1 MGKLLL
7 AKQPLIIKNKNC
19 YTMDSNNKLLQKLHF
34 FLRHESVFLIIYMEV
49 MYKMN
54 MYISANK
61 YFNNFI
67 NHNFDMNDE
76 KILHKIKHTYQ
87 VVNNAKYICEK
98 LNLDELNTD
107 IAMVIA
113 LLHDI
118 GRFTQ
123 AKEMKTFR
131 EDITSF
137 DHATLGVKWLFE
149 KNEIRNFVSSNE
161 YDEIIEKAISNHS
174 KYILDESELSDKEIL
189 HCKIIRDADKID
201 SFRAKTEDD
210 IYTMANIHVEDIENS
225 KITDKIYR
233 DFMNEKTILSKDRK
247 TGIDIWISYIA
258 FIFGLEFKC
267 SYQLIK
273 EKDYINKLFDRFE
286 YKLDAT
292 KMNELR
298 IKALNY
304 LDQKIAF

>member
-1 MGKLLL
+1 
-7 AKQPLIIKNKNC
+7 
-19 YTMDSNNKLLQKLHF
+19 
-34 FLRHESVFLIIYMEV
+34 
-49 MYKMN
+49 MYKMS
-54 MYISANK
+54 MYLFAQK

-67 NHNFDMNDE
+67 HHNFDMNDE
-76 KILHKIKHTYQ
+76 KILHKVKHTYQ

-123 AKEMKTFR
+123 AKEMQTFR

-137 DHATLGVKWLFE
+137 DHATLGVKLLFE
-149 KNEIRNFVSSNE
+149 KNEIRNFVSSSE
-161 YDEIIEKAISNHS
+161 YDEIIKKAISNHS
-174 KYILDESELSDKEIL
+174 KYIFDENGLSDIEIL

-201 SFRAKTEDD
+201 SFRAKTVDD
-210 IYTMANIHVEDIENS
+210 IYTMVNIHTEDIENS
-225 KITDKIYR
+225 IITDKIYN
-233 DFMNEKTILSKDRK
+233 DFMSEKTILSKDRK

-258 FIFGLEFKC
+258 FIFGLNFKC

-286 YKLDAT
+286 YKLEAK
-292 KMNELR
+292 KMKELKL
-298 IKALNY
+298 KALNY
-304 LDQKIAF
+304 LEQKIAF

>member
-1 MGKLLL
+1 
-7 AKQPLIIKNKNC
+7 
-19 YTMDSNNKLLQKLHF
+19 
-34 FLRHESVFLIIYMEV
+34 
-49 MYKMN
+49 MN
-54 MYISANK
+54 MYTSANK
-61 YFNNFI
+61 YFSNFV

-76 KILHKIKHTYQ
+76 KILHKVKHTYQ
-87 VVNNAKYICEK
+87 VVNNAKYICKK

-118 GRFTQ
+118 GRFIQ
-123 AKEMKTFR
+123 AKEMKNFR

-137 DHATLGVKWLFE
+137 DHAALGVKLLFD
-149 KNEIRNFVSSNE
+149 KNEIRNFVSSSE
-161 YDEIIEKAISNHS
+161 YDEIIKKAIANHS
-174 KYILDESELSDKEIL
+174 KYIFDESGLSDNEIL

-201 SFRAKTEDD
+201 SFRAKTVDG
-210 IYTMANIHVEDIENS
+210 IYTMANIYAEDIENS
-225 KITDKIYR
+225 TITDKVYS

-258 FIFGLEFKC
+258 FIFGLNFKC

-273 EKDYINKLFDRFE
+273 ERNYINKLFNRFE
-286 YKLDAT
+286 YKLENK
-292 KMNELR
+292 KMNNLR

-304 LDQKIAF
+304 LDQKLI